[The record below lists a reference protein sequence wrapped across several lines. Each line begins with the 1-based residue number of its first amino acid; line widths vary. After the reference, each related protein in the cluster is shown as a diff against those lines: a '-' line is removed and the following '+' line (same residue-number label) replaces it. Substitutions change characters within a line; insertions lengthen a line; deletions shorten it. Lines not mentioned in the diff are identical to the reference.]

1 MQTLELNEEHR
12 AVLANEILRLLKNA
26 DEYQADAHSAT
37 SPWERGLVDGKAIA
51 SQSCAIRI
59 GQLIG
64 LVHAGMAETVEE
76 QVPQLRHLA
85 EEVVA
90 PT

>member
-1 MQTLELNEEHR
+1 MEALELTEEQR
-12 AVLANEILRLLKNA
+12 AILANEILRLLKMA
-26 DEYQADAHSAT
+26 DEYRTDAQSAT

-51 SQSCAIRI
+51 SQSGAIRL

-64 LVHAGMAETVEE
+64 LVHTGMAETVEE
-76 QVPQLRHLA
+76 EVPRLRHLA

-90 PT
+90 PA